1 MNRFT
6 NYFASVFQKIRSSHR
21 STRMARVSNQS
32 RLNLESMDERCMP
45 SVSPMT
51 LSSAHEVSHGP
62 SIVAHDTVLSKMS
75 KMDVAISLSPGGDQ
89 RKH

>member
-6 NYFASVFQKIRSSHR
+6 NYFASVFHKIRSSHHSNR
-21 STRMARVSNQS
+21 TARVSNQS
-32 RLNLESMDERCMP
+32 RLRLESMDERCMP

-51 LSSAHEVSHGP
+51 LGSAHEVTYSP
-62 SIVAHDTVLSKMS
+62 SIVAHEAVPS
-75 KMDVAISLSPGGDQ
+75 KMDVAISLSPGGEQ